1 MNFKN
6 ISLYADGADLKQII
20 QLNKLD
26 YIKGFTTNPTLMKS
40 SGVKDYKKFALDL
53 LSCIKNKPISFEVFS
68 DNIKE
73 MERQAYE
80 IATWGKNVNIKIPI
94 TNSKGISTTNLIA
107 KLSKDGIICNVTA
120 IFTYQQLQQLML
132 KIEKES
138 AIILSVFAGR
148 IADTGVD
155 PEIILKKCSKN
166 LKKYPNAKLLWA
178 STREI
183 FNIVQAKRSGCQII
197 TIPHDILSKL
207 HNINKNL
214 NTFSIETVNM
224 FYKDAKKA
232 GYQI

>member
-6 ISLYADGADLKQII
+6 ISLYADGANLEQII
-20 QLNKLD
+20 QLNKLN

-53 LSCIKNKPISFEVFS
+53 LSHIKNKPISFEVFS

-80 IATWGKNVNIKIPI
+80 IATWGENINIKIPI
-94 TNSKGISTTNLIA
+94 TNSKGISTKNLIA
-107 KLSKDGIICNVTA
+107 KLCKDGIICNVTA
-120 IFTYQQLQQLML
+120 IFTYQQLQEVML
-132 KIEKES
+132 KIEKKS
-138 AIILSVFAGR
+138 RIILSVFAGR

-166 LKKYPNAKLLWA
+166 LKKYPNAQLLWA

-183 FNIVQAKRSGCQII
+183 FNIFQAERSGCQII

-207 HNINKNL
+207 YNVNKNL
-214 NTFSIETVNM
+214 NIFSIETVNM
-224 FYKDAKKA
+224 FYNDAKKA
-232 GYQI
+232 GYKI